1 MKYWVLVSIQVLG
14 REGMATRECMNKGIA
29 ITAASL
35 SQLLTQLD
43 DTDCQLYKALNV
55 TDIVN
60 ITHHTADM

>member
-1 MKYWVLVSIQVLG
+1 
-14 REGMATRECMNKGIA
+14 MATRRCMNKGIA

-35 SQLLTQLD
+35 SQPLTQLD

-60 ITHHTADM
+60 ITPLTCNNVKLRKG

>member
-1 MKYWVLVSIQVLG
+1 
-14 REGMATRECMNKGIA
+14 MATRGCMNKGIA

-35 SQLLTQLD
+35 SQPLTQLD